1 MAFNWRF
8 NLSGGPPLVMPFQFQ
23 DTETLTKGDLVNVN
37 AGEIDLGATNDAGF
51 AGEFLGAEDPA
62 DESATSPGTVS
73 GTDSTT
79 WGLAI
84 INPDAVYGVADGTTR
99 LAGANLDIAGATGAM
114 TVATDS
120 NSDIR
125 VVKSKK
131 AAADETL
138 VIIAPGE
145 HYLAE

>member
-1 MAFNWRF
+1 
-8 NLSGGPPLVMPFQFQ
+8 
-23 DTETLTKGDLVNVN
+23 
-37 AGEIDLGATNDAGF
+37 
-51 AGEFLGAEDPA
+51 
-62 DESATSPGTVS
+62 
-73 GTDSTT
+73 
-79 WGLAI
+79 
-84 INPDAVYGVADGTTR
+84 GVADGTTR